1 VGIPVS
7 YYNWLISYHKSMV
20 SANMLEVV
28 TAYIEQ
34 HHLLPESGT
43 VVVAVSG
50 GADSLCLLH
59 LLHHLCGAG
68 RRYPGVQLQVAH
80 LNHQLRGE
88 AGARDAAIV
97 ADLARAWGLPVAIGS
112 SDVPALARS
121 MRYSL
126 EEAARAAR
134 YRFLREVA
142 QGRPIA
148 VAHQQDDQVETLLLH
163 WLRGGGIASMIG
175 LRPADMGIIRPLLC
189 VTHAD
194 TVAYCREHDLTP
206 LEDASNSD
214 PRFLRNRVRHEL
226 LPLLESMNPGIRA
239 TMLRTAEIMSVDAAW
254 IEEQIDDCWPDVVA
268 AEEPERI
275 ELRRIPLLSLPL
287 SLQRHLLRR
296 VTARLDAGQS
306 PLELRHYKLIETLLQ
321 RPVASEEPG
330 LDLPHHIRVTRD
342 NEALIFERADVTRA
356 QPAASVERIE
366 AVLPVPGRVAV
377 PGTRWIAEAEVVR
390 GEELQRAVEAL
401 RAARWADVWRILP
414 LTRYAV
420 YIDGERI
427 GDELHVRTRRP
438 GDRMRPLGM
447 ACAKKVQDIFVD
459 KHIERAER
467 EQIPLFFSAAHCV
480 WLGGIY
486 PDDRVRLTAQT
497 RKIVRLSLS
506 EGNPV

>member
-1 VGIPVS
+1 
-7 YYNWLISYHKSMV
+7 MV
-20 SANMLEVV
+20 SANVLEVV

-34 HHLLPESGT
+34 HRLLPENGR

-59 LLHHLCGAG
+59 LLHRLCGAG
-68 RRYPGVQLQVAH
+68 RRYPGVQLHVAH

-97 ADLARAWGLPVAIGS
+97 ADLAAAWSLPATIGS
-112 SDVPALARS
+112 TDVPALART
-121 MRYSL
+121 MHYSL

-163 WLRGGGIASMIG
+163 WLRGGGIASMTG
-175 LRPADMGIIRPLLC
+175 LRPAGMGIIRPLLC

-194 TVAYCREHDLTP
+194 TVAYCREHNLTP

-214 PRFLRNRVRHEL
+214 LRFLRNRVRHEL

-239 TMLRTAEIMSVDAAW
+239 TVLRTAEIMSVDAEW
-254 IEEQIDDCWPDVVA
+254 IEEQIDNCWPAVVA
-268 AEEPERI
+268 AERPGRI
-275 ELRRIPLLSLPL
+275 ELRRGALLALPL

-296 VTARLDAGQS
+296 VTAVLNAGQS
-306 PLELRHYKLIETLLQ
+306 PLELRHYRLIEALLQ
-321 RPVASEEPG
+321 RPATSEEPG
-330 LDLPHHIRVTRD
+330 LDLPQHIRVTRD
-342 NEALIFERADVTRA
+342 NEALIFERVDATRA
-356 QPAASVERIE
+356 HRVALDERGE

-377 PGTRWIAEAEVVR
+377 PGTRWIAEAEFVR
-390 GEELQRAVEAL
+390 GEELQRAIEAL
-401 RAARWADVWRILP
+401 RAGRWDDVWRILP

-427 GDELHVRTRRP
+427 RDTLRVRTRRP

-447 ACAKKVQDIFVD
+447 TCEKKVQDILVD
-459 KHIERAER
+459 RHIARAER

-480 WLGGIY
+480 WLGGTY
-486 PDDRVRLTAQT
+486 LDDRVRLTAQT

-506 EGNPV
+506 ERNLV